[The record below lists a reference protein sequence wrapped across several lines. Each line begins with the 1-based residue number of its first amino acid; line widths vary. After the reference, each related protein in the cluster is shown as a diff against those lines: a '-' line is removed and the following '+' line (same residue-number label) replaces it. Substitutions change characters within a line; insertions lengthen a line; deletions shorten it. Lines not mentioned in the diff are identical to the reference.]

1 MTTQVTVVSTK
12 GGVGTTTPAAAKAQ
26 ESVVEPARELDEGDP
41 IEPTPMAVPIDR
53 ILEYDRNPRREHNEA
68 YDEIET
74 SIRRRGF
81 VGTLPITRR
90 PGEPHYRVA
99 EGGNTVLRILKAF
112 YEETQDPRF
121 HTLQCLFEPWVSETL
136 IAHLV
141 ENDAR
146 GELLFIDRAR
156 AVSELRGL
164 LEQEAGQKLS
174 TRELTATLRARG
186 YTIDPATISRMAFA
200 VDVLS
205 PVIPIALRSGL
216 GPSQIDRIRKLHKIT
231 LGILGRRK
239 CERSLV
245 EETQR
250 WFLGCLARHDSERW
264 LLEPV
269 ECELEVHL
277 AEVLGESTAKVRA
290 DLQGISEQAE
300 PSPDAPP
307 AAVVR
312 PRSAGVEAPPAPA
325 SSVPDLDTDAM
336 ARAGPKRAT
345 NSFVEDVD
353 WERSRAKPTPGGEQE
368 DGPGLARSRTPAKDP
383 KPQDRPALP
392 QDLKSLRGRMWT
404 LASQLASRSG
414 LSDCI
419 LLCSKGCGYLVDL
432 PSEPLCAT
440 GRPETVKEV
449 ERLTIWWLLS
459 TFAEQWPFGPG
470 VQGVPALAHLE
481 DSRMYPVLQAAATED
496 ATTLSSILVPF
507 VDEPPMFARL
517 CQYLFA
523 VLEDRNFEIVMRL
536 IETRWALQA
545 HCRRL
550 GKKWVWDL

>member
-1 MTTQVTVVSTK
+1 VSK
-12 GGVGTTTPAAAKAQ
+12 PRPSLEQRIEKLQ
-26 ESVVEPARELDEGDP
+26 EGFFGPPREFSEADP
-41 IEPTPMAVPIDR
+41 IEPTAMAVPIDR
-53 ILEYDRNPRREHNEA
+53 ILEYDRNPRRERNEA

-90 PGEPHYRVA
+90 PGEPHFRVA
-99 EGGNTVLRILKAF
+99 EGGNTVLRILKHL

-121 HTLQCLFEPWVSETL
+121 HTIQCLFEPWVSESETL

-156 AVSELRGL
+156 AVRELRGL
-164 LEQEAGQKLS
+164 IEVEHGVALSANRLAGLL
-174 TRELTATLRARG
+174 RERG
-186 YTIDPATISRMAFA
+186 YSIDQPTIGRLEYAAEWLF
-200 VDVLS
+200 
-205 PVIPIALRSGL
+205 PVIPKALRAGMGRPAVDQIRGL
-216 GPSQIDRIRKLHKIT
+216 ERRL
-231 LGILGRRK
+231 LGLLEHRK
-239 CERSLV
+239 CEPARI
-245 EETQR
+245 EEAKR
-250 WFLGCLARHDSERW
+250 WFPGCLARHDSDRW
-264 LLEPV
+264 LIEPV
-269 ECELEVHL
+269 QRELEGHL
-277 AEVLGESTAKVRA
+277 AELLGDSIEKVRA
-290 DLQGISEQAE
+290 NLQSIAGHGGPDADNPPARPSAV
-300 PSPDAPP
+300 PSPRLAGAEVPP
-307 AAVVR
+307 V
-312 PRSAGVEAPPAPA
+312 PSSSA
-325 SSVPDLDTDAM
+325 PDLDPERIAEAGSINDTDRM
-336 ARAGPKRAT
+336 P
-345 NSFVEDVD
+345 
-353 WERSRAKPTPGGEQE
+353 
-368 DGPGLARSRTPAKDP
+368 ARSRTPARDP
-383 KPQDRPALP
+383 KPQGRPDLP
-392 QDLKSLRGRMWT
+392 RDLKSLRGRMWT

-419 LLCSKGCGYLVDL
+419 LICPKGCGYLVDL

-459 TFAEQWPFGPG
+459 TFADQWPFGPG
-470 VQGVPALAHLE
+470 IQGVPALAHLE
-481 DSRMYPVLQAAATED
+481 DSRMYPVLQAAAAED
-496 ATTLSSILVPF
+496 AGTLSSILVPF

-523 VLEDRNFEIVMRL
+523 VLEDQNFEIVMRL